1 MLRTRAV
8 LVAMLAAAAS
18 LLPCLAAAGAWTP
31 ARGEYYSEMN
41 AFRNFSDTYYDS
53 TGARFITPQ
62 GGRLE
67 KRELAFYNELG
78 WKKHMSVLIGMPITS
93 TTTNLRSIGVQ
104 QTETG
109 FGDLDFGFKY
119 KLMDGAT
126 ALALEAGI
134 VVPLG
139 YQTTTSAPLGSGEQ
153 LWRGRLWFGKTFPG
167 LKAFVEAGG
176 SYASPFKSGRERAGL
191 QAQAGRWFGSSV
203 LLLGHY
209 EYAQLLSGSSLA
221 FDDYRLQ
228 TVGPE
233 LRYRLDDKLD
243 VFAGSRHNASG
254 RGALHSD
261 GYFVG
266 MAFRKSKHNRLQGL
280 LGNKTQP

>member
-1 MLRTRAV
+1 MLRNRAV

-31 ARGEYYSEMN
+31 ARGEYYSEMY

-53 TGARFITPQ
+53 AGARFTVPA
-62 GGRLE
+62 GGRFE
-67 KRELAFYNELG
+67 RRELAFHTELG
-78 WKKHMSVLIGMPITS
+78 WKTHLSVAMGMPITS
-93 TTTNLRSIGVQ
+93 ATTNLRGIGVQ

-126 ALALEAGI
+126 ALAAEAGI
-134 VVPLG
+134 IVPLG
-139 YQTTTSAPLGSGEQ
+139 YQTTTLAPLGSGKQ
-153 LWRGRLWFGKTFPG
+153 VWRGRLWYGKTFPS
-167 LKAFVEAGG
+167 LNAFLEAAG
-176 SYASPFKSGRERAGL
+176 SYLSPFKSGRGQAGA
-191 QAQAGRWFGSSV
+191 QAQVGAWVGSSV
-203 LLLGHY
+203 LLLGNY
-209 EYAQLLSGSSLA
+209 EYAQLLGGSALA

-233 LRYRLDDKLD
+233 LRYRIDDRLD
-243 VFAGSRHNASG
+243 VFAGSQHIASG

-261 GYFVG
+261 GYYVG

>member
-31 ARGEYYSEMN
+31 ARGEYYSEMY

-53 TGARFITPQ
+53 AGARFTVPQ
-62 GGRLE
+62 GGRFE
-67 KRELAFYNELG
+67 RRSFEFQNELG
-78 WKKHMSVLIGMPITS
+78 WKKRLSVAFGMPITS
-93 TTTNLRSIGVQ
+93 STTNYRTIGVQ

-109 FGDLDFGFKY
+109 FGDFDFGFKY

-126 ALALEAGI
+126 ALAIEAGI
-134 VVPLG
+134 IVPLG
-139 YQTTTSAPLGSGEQ
+139 YQTTTLAPLGSGEQ
-153 LWRGRLWFGKTFPG
+153 LWRGRVWYGKTFPG
-167 LKAFVEAGG
+167 LNAFLETSV
-176 SYASPFKSGRERAGL
+176 SYLSPFKSGREQARA
-191 QAQAGRWFGSSV
+191 QVQAGAWVGSSV

-209 EYAQLLSGSSLA
+209 EYAQLLGGSSLA
-221 FDDYRLQ
+221 SDDVRIQ

-233 LRYRLDDKLD
+233 LRYRIDDKLD
-243 VFAGSRHNASG
+243 VFAGSQHIASG
-254 RGALHSD
+254 RGVLHSD
-261 GYFVG
+261 GYYVG

>member
-18 LLPCLAAAGAWTP
+18 LLPCLATAGAWTP
-31 ARGEYYSEMN
+31 ARGEYYSEMY

-53 TGARFITPQ
+53 AGARFTVPQ
-62 GGRLE
+62 GGRFE
-67 KRELAFYNELG
+67 RRVLAFQNELG
-78 WKKHMSVLIGMPITS
+78 WKKHLSVAFGMPITS
-93 TTTNLRSIGVQ
+93 STTNYRTVGVQ

-126 ALALEAGI
+126 ALAIEAGI
-134 VVPLG
+134 IVPLG
-139 YQTTTSAPLGSGEQ
+139 YQTTTNAPLGSGEQ
-153 LWRGRLWFGKTFPG
+153 LWRGRLWFGKSFPG

-191 QAQAGRWFGSSV
+191 TAQAGRWIGSSV
-203 LLLGHY
+203 LVLGNY
-209 EYAQLLSGSSLA
+209 EYAQLLGGSILA

-233 LRYRLDDKLD
+233 LRYRIDDKLD
-243 VFAGSRHNASG
+243 VFVGSQHIASG
-254 RGALHSD
+254 RGALHTD
-261 GYFVG
+261 GYYVG